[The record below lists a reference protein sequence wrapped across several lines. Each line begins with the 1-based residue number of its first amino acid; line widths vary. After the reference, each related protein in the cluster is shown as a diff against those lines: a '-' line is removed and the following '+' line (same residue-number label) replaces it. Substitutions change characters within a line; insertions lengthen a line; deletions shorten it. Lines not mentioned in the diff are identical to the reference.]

1 MSGRVQGV
9 FFRAST
15 AREARTLGVT
25 GHAINLPDGRVEVL
39 ACGTAEAV
47 EALCR
52 WLRTGPP
59 SARVDNLLVET
70 VECPAGTPSSFTT
83 G

>member
-1 MSGRVQGV
+1 M

-15 AREARTLGVT
+15 AREARLLGVT

-39 ACGTAEAV
+39 VCGSAEAV
-47 EALCR
+47 ESLCR
-52 WLRTGPP
+52 WLREGPP
-59 SARVDNLLVET
+59 SARVDDLLVENVNCEPGMPRT
-70 VECPAGTPSSFTT
+70 FTT